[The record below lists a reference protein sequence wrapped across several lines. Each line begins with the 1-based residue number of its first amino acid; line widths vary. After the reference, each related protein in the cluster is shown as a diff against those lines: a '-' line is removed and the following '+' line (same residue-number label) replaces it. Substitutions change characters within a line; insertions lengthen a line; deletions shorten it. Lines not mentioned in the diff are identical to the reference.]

1 MDKLVVLVVL
11 VAVGIVIA
19 KFRADAARQR
29 KEVMARLSAEKEERG
44 GVDYSPTAELFREVG
59 VAHDPL
65 APLPPRQLPD
75 LTNLPDLPLAPPTG
89 EPIVGFDAPAPT
101 ESFADP
107 APADDAIAAA
117 PADDHNP
124 SVPTPAPAPAP
135 ASTPT
140 GTLVAPASDLRQ
152 LFRGISMPAGLRPL
166 GALTPA
172 EATFVSSTGA
182 AEVRDGLVAEFERLG
197 CAARWIEP
205 TVAQTERDGQRG
217 LITLYPNP
225 AAAIGL
231 DGAPLFGDVAAGE
244 VVVRMVAV

>member
-65 APLPPRQLPD
+65 APLPPRHLPD
-75 LTNLPDLPLAPPTG
+75 PANLPDLPDLPLAPPIG
-89 EPIVGFDAPAPT
+89 EPAAGFDAPAPT

-107 APADDAIAAA
+107 APVE
-117 PADDHNP
+117 DHTT
-124 SVPTPAPAPAP
+124 SASTPAPAPSAP
-135 ASTPT
+135 ASTPAA
-140 GTLVAPASDLRQ
+140 TLVAPASDLRQ

-217 LITLYPNP
+217 LVTLYPNP
-225 AAAIGL
+225 SAVTGL
-231 DGAPLFGDVAAGE
+231 DGAPLFADVAAGE